1 MKTQTTNKP
10 SSARFPCA
18 AHDVAP
24 SLVSTDVQTRKRKKG
39 RAKEFLPASPRT
51 AGASELPA
59 HEQAVIDAA
68 MAILRH
74 RMRQPGACLDCP
86 TEAATLV
93 MLQLGE
99 LDRECF
105 LVLLLDARSR
115 LIAIEEVAR
124 GTLTQVVV
132 HAREVVRAAMRHNAC
147 AVILAHNHPSGFAVP
162 SDADIMMTKH
172 LKAALAVVDVVT
184 LDHLV
189 VAGDRYASLASL
201 NKM

>member
-1 MKTQTTNKP
+1 MKTQTTIQS
-10 SSARFPCA
+10 SSARRPRTV
-18 AHDVAP
+18 HDVAP

-39 RAKEFLPASPRT
+39 RAKESLPASPST
-51 AGASELPA
+51 AGASELQA

-68 MAILRH
+68 MAIVRYRL
-74 RMRQPGACLDCP
+74 RQPGACLDGVG
-86 TEAATLV
+86 EAATLV

-115 LIAIEEVAR
+115 LIAIEEIAR

-172 LKAALAVVDVVT
+172 LKAALAVVDVAT